1 MLCNEAG
8 LTSEK
13 DKKMLKTTRLYRFYD
28 QVKQEAY
35 KITWPSRKEVITST
49 MVVIAAVIVFSL
61 CCLVLDYGIHHF
73 VQFMLTI
80 GK

>member
-1 MLCNEAG
+1 
-8 LTSEK
+8 
-13 DKKMLKTTRLYRFYD
+13 MLKTTRLYRFYD

-35 KITWPSRKEVITST
+35 KITWPSRKEVMTST

-73 VQFMLTI
+73 VQFMLGI

>member
-1 MLCNEAG
+1 
-8 LTSEK
+8 
-13 DKKMLKTTRLYRFYD
+13 MLKSTRVYRFYD

-35 KITWPSRKEVITST
+35 KITWPSRKEVVTST
-49 MVVIAAVIVFSL
+49 MIVIAAVIVFSL

-73 VQFMLTI
+73 VQFMLRI

>member
-1 MLCNEAG
+1 
-8 LTSEK
+8 
-13 DKKMLKTTRLYRFYD
+13 MLKSTRLYRFYD

-35 KITWPSRKEVITST
+35 KIAWPSRKEVMTST
-49 MVVIAAVIVFSL
+49 MVVIAAVVVFSL

-73 VQFMLTI
+73 VQFMLNI